1 MSTTERSSA
10 EPMPTPARPPPG
22 RGGPFAGMGIPVKKA
37 KQFRPS
43 ARRLLAQLRPEK
55 GKLLAVVALAG
66 YVVATFAVSGPAVAA
81 GVLTATAAV
90 LAAIPPI
97 IRALRGR

>member
-1 MSTTERSSA
+1 MCAVQNDRLIIW
-10 EPMPTPARPPPG
+10 
-22 RGGPFAGMGIPVKKA
+22 AGIVVI
-37 KQFRPS
+37 
-43 ARRLLAQLRPEK
+43 
-55 GKLLAVVALAG
+55 LAVVALVG
-66 YVVATFAVSGPAVAA
+66 YVVATFAVSGSAVAA

>member
-1 MSTTERSSA
+1 MQNDRLIIW
-10 EPMPTPARPPPG
+10 
-22 RGGPFAGMGIPVKKA
+22 AGIVVI
-37 KQFRPS
+37 
-43 ARRLLAQLRPEK
+43 LAI
-55 GKLLAVVALAG
+55 VALAG

-90 LAAIPPI
+90 LAVIPPI